1 MNKAYRS
8 DAIVVS
14 SLHGSKKRG
23 LISTR
28 DINEGEVLAI
38 DNAILLQVL
47 QGSYSVKLKRGIL
60 ENDSNIQ
67 TTLQEIDTILESV
80 APFYSNKELITATTR
95 SKVPDSNDEDAY
107 NPPFGGKSSQWTRRA
122 LLADAALCQNSFS
135 VRLKNSTLFEV
146 PQCRALFCFILYA
159 NHSCHPNA
167 EANQAEECSLTSF
180 EDDTPILYTLSAKR
194 FITKGEEITIS
205 YLPTSWTR
213 SKRQGN
219 LSATYDFDCDC
230 SRCEEEEKE
239 EDKDDNDEI
248 NDKDDKKNEFLSND
262 ESAEETRWK
271 KLCIE

>member
-1 MNKAYRS
+1 MNKDYRS
-8 DAIVVS
+8 NAILIS
-14 SLHGSKKRG
+14 SLPGSKKRG

-38 DNAILLQVL
+38 DTAILLQVL
-47 QGSYSVKLKRGIL
+47 NGSYSVKLKRGIVG
-60 ENDSNIQ
+60 NDSKIL
-67 TTLQEIDTILESV
+67 TLQEIDTILESV
-80 APFYSNKELITATTR
+80 APFYSNIELITATTR

-107 NPPFGGKSSQWTRRA
+107 SPPFGGKSSQWTRRA

-146 PQCRALFCFILYA
+146 PQCRAFFCFILYA
-159 NHSCHPNA
+159 NHSCNPNA

-180 EDDTPILYTLSAKR
+180 EDDTPILYTLTAKR

-205 YLPTSWTR
+205 YLPTNWTR

-230 SRCEEEEKE
+230 SRCKQEEEEE
-239 EDKDDNDEI
+239 SKDDSDEI
-248 NDKDDKKNEFLSND
+248 NGEDDKQNELLSND

-271 KLCIE
+271 KLCTE

>member
-1 MNKAYRS
+1 MNKDYRS
-8 DAIVVS
+8 NAIFVS
-14 SLHGSKKRG
+14 SLPGSKKRG

-38 DNAILLQVL
+38 DTAILLQVL
-47 QGSYSVKLKRGIL
+47 NGSYSVKLKRGIVG
-60 ENDSNIQ
+60 NDSKIL
-67 TTLQEIDTILESV
+67 TLQEIDTILESV
-80 APFYSNKELITATTR
+80 APFYSNIELITATTR

-107 NPPFGGKSSQWTRRA
+107 SPPFGGKSSQWTRRA

-146 PQCRALFCFILYA
+146 PQCRAFFCFILYA
-159 NHSCHPNA
+159 NHSCNPNA

-180 EDDTPILYTLSAKR
+180 EDDTPILYTLTAKR

-205 YLPTSWTR
+205 YLPTNWTR

-230 SRCEEEEKE
+230 SRCKQEEEEE
-239 EDKDDNDEI
+239 SKDDSDEI
-248 NDKDDKKNEFLSND
+248 NGEDDKQNELLSND

-271 KLCIE
+271 KLCTE